1 MIRVVT
7 TAVPVLLAVAW
18 LVGAGVWNRSEV
30 LARVTLTEREVP
42 WRSGEGTGPAR
53 LWIEWQPRTD
63 PLDARNWLTHDR
75 LRRLGF
81 DLSVP
86 ASAPPAARV
95 YRRTLPRRAWV
106 AFELDGDAWRAIE
119 RRREVTA
126 GAQDLARARPS
137 RLVPV
142 DAGPDAAEIAAKY
155 GDGRHLI
162 LPAWIQLNWVGPGDG
177 GPLVYGSIRALDPPS
192 VVVPRALASRLRAL
206 APTPR
211 APRLVEPGGEPE
223 PPAAPRYA
231 VDLAVG
237 RSGIPWV
244 EDVR

>member
-1 MIRVVT
+1 MMRIVVN
-7 TAVPVLLAVAW
+7 AVPVLLAIAW
-18 LVGAGVWNRSEV
+18 LVGAGVWNRGEV
-30 LARVTLTEREVP
+30 LTRVTLTDREAA
-42 WRSGEGTGPAR
+42 WRGGGHDEPVR
-53 LWIEWQPRTD
+53 LWIEWQPRAE

-86 ASAPPAARV
+86 AAAPPAARA
-95 YRRTLPRRAWV
+95 YQRTLPRRAWV

-126 GAQDLARARPS
+126 PAQQEWRRRLDS

-142 DAGPDAAEIAAKY
+142 DAAPAAADLVEKY
-155 GDGRHLI
+155 GDGRHVI
-162 LPAWIQLNWVGPGDG
+162 LPAWIQLNWVGPGAG

-192 VVVPRALASRLRAL
+192 VLVPRALAARLRAL
-206 APTPR
+206 SPSAPPLPGDE
-211 APRLVEPGGEPE
+211 APP
-223 PPAAPRYA
+223 PPARPRYE